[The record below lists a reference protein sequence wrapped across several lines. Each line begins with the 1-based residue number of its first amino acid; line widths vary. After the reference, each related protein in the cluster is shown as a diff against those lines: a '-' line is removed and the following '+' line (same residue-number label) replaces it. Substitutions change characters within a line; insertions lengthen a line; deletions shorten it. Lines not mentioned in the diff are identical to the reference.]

1 MSKNIPFYRRRLFYI
16 VVAAP
21 TAITAMYLGL
31 LATPRYV
38 STTKLVV
45 YQESSSPSASLG
57 SASSM
62 VSGLSGS
69 PSLHGDYL
77 LSSFLRSEKAFQQAG
92 PKWLAK
98 NWSQGSGFFEYGGLL
113 QLFQR
118 NALTLYRYYQNQL
131 GLHVDAKSTVLTM
144 TVNGYKPQ
152 FTQQLSQK
160 ILAAG
165 QKAIT
170 DLGDQS
176 YRQSVAYNE
185 QLVAQQ
191 QKGLVDAIGALAA
204 AEKTSGV
211 VDYQT
216 LYQSQ
221 LSLIAH
227 LMEKKAALA
236 AQLHA
241 STALQ
246 PNNPENQVIAHEITS
261 IDTKMQRLSARVDQ
275 PNSVLASHVGQLQLL
290 QSNVKNAYQLLLSE
304 EAALVKAKESLL
316 AHKYVLSYVSPP
328 SFPQVPSLPDRWWI
342 LWIFLITW
350 GVYVVIK

>member
-1 MSKNIPFYRRRLFYI
+1 MSKNVPFYRRRLFYI
-16 VVAAP
+16 VVASP
-21 TAITAMYLGL
+21 TAITALYLGL

-45 YQESSSPSASLG
+45 YQESSSPSSSLSG
-57 SASSM
+57 ASS
-62 VSGLSGS
+62 VASSLTGS

-77 LSSFLRSEKAFQQAG
+77 LSSFLRSEKAFQQAC
-92 PKWLAK
+92 PAWLSK
-98 NWSQGSGFFEYGGLL
+98 NWSQGTGFFEYGGLL

-118 NALTLYRYYQNQL
+118 NALTLYRYYQSQM
-131 GLHVDAKSTVLTM
+131 GIHVDAKSTVLTM
-144 TVNGYKPQ
+144 TVNGYTPQ
-152 FTQQLSQK
+152 FTRNLSQK

-185 QLVAQQ
+185 KLVAK
-191 QKGLVDAIGALAA
+191 QKKMLVDAIQSLAA
-204 AEKTSGV
+204 AEKDSGV

-221 LSLIAH
+221 LSLISR

-236 AQLHA
+236 AQLQA

-246 PNNPENQVIAHEITS
+246 PNNPENKVIAHEIAS
-261 IDTKMQRLSARVDQ
+261 ISEKLEHLSARADR
-275 PNSVLASHVGQLQLL
+275 PNSILASHVGQLQLL

-316 AHKYVLSYVSPP
+316 AHKYTLSYVSPP
-328 SFPQVPSLPDRWWI
+328 SLPQVPSLPDRWWI